1 MRKITGKLSDFSFPF
16 PYLPNPR
23 RSEEKKSSG
32 NYLKVS
38 IFFFTMISSY
48 FIDRFMKMN
57 NYMSFYINDN
67 FNFFKDLRNFFKI
80 LQQPLMSL
88 QVNHSFFCSFPYPV
102 WVWWCRTYSYSFPQ
116 FTRVKELGDFIIFF
130 LPSSS
135 SLSKGNQNI
144 HNIHDVPVMRWKWKK
159 Y

>member
-38 IFFFTMISSY
+38 IFFSLWFPLILLIDLWKWIIIWVFTSTIISIFLKIHEIFLRS
-48 FIDRFMKMN
+48 FN
-57 NYMSFYINDN
+57 NPSW
-67 FNFFKDLRNFFKI
+67 
-80 LQQPLMSL
+80 
-88 QVNHSFFCSFPYPV
+88 VCHENHSFFCSFPYPV
-102 WVWWCRTYSYSFPQ
+102 WVWWCRTYSHSFPQ

-130 LPSSS
+130 FAILI
-135 SLSKGNQNI
+135 LVI
-144 HNIHDVPVMRWKWKK
+144 
-159 Y
+159 